1 MRRIGVI
8 SGQWED
14 FDDEGDYDSNYDILL
29 FDYNV
34 CGQDFFQEQKSRKCG
49 IKFVRVG
56 QVVLR
61 LLERTELVSE

>member
-1 MRRIGVI
+1 MMRGIMTVI
-8 SGQWED
+8 MIYYCLIIMFVGK
-14 FDDEGDYDSNYDILL
+14 I
-29 FDYNV
+29 
-34 CGQDFFQEQKSRKCG
+34 FFKTQKSRKCG